1 MTLKE
6 LLQAAEPDNT
16 VEIRS
21 MSDLEFI
28 VDDPQSLLESLPE
41 SALSRNIE
49 RIHAA
54 KNSHIMVLVK

>member
-28 VDDPQSLLESLPE
+28 VMIHSPCLKVYQNQPYLVT
-41 SALSRNIE
+41 LSE
-49 RIHAA
+49 YTQQ
-54 KNSHIMVLVK
+54 KTVT